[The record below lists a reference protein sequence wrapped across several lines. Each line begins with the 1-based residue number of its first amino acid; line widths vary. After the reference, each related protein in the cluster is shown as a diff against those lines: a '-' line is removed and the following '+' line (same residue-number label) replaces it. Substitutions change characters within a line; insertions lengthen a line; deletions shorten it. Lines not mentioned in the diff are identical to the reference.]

1 MKTIIR
7 NIIIVLFYLT
17 SIPFWVRLSLKKP
30 LVRVWCLHSV
40 SDNQVWQFLEKLSWL
55 KKNYNV
61 LTPEQFS
68 KGQLAL
74 DKVNVLLTFDDG
86 YESWF
91 KNVLPILNEENVKAL
106 FFINNDFLS
115 QAFKLTDAGH
125 TLGGHSVSH
134 PRLTTLASEKLSQE
148 VSQSVK
154 SEFFAY
160 PYGDK
165 HSFNQAVVNE
175 VKKSGYQFGFTI
187 LPGFN
192 DSTTSPYL
200 LHRDSLDPGTP
211 NLIFKLW
218 LKGSYDLWK
227 KLV

>member
-1 MKTIIR
+1 MRTFFR

-17 SIPFWVRLSLKKP
+17 SIPFWMRLSLKKP
-30 LVRVWCLHSV
+30 LVRVWCLHEV
-40 SDNQVWQFLEKLSWL
+40 KDNQVWYFLEKLSWL

-68 KGQLAL
+68 NSQFVT

-91 KNVLPILNEENVKAL
+91 KNVLPVLTEEDVKAI
-106 FFINNDFLS
+106 FFINNEFLP
-115 QAFKLTDAGH
+115 QASKLTEAGH

-134 PRLTTLASEKLSQE
+134 ARLTQLASDKLSFE
-148 VSQSVK
+148 ISQSIK
-154 SEFFAY
+154 SDFFAY

-165 HSFNQAVVNE
+165 QSFNQAVINE
-175 VKKSGYQFGFTI
+175 VKKAGYKFGFII

-192 DSTTSPYL
+192 NSETNPYL
-200 LHRDSLDPGTP
+200 LHRDSLDADTP
-211 NLIFKLW
+211 TFIFKLW
-218 LKGSYDLWK
+218 LKGGYDLWK
-227 KLV
+227 KMF

>member
-17 SIPFWVRLSLKKP
+17 SIPFWVRLNLKKP
-30 LVRVWCLHSV
+30 LVRIWCLHEV
-40 SDNQVWQFLEKLSWL
+40 KDHQVWYFLEKLSWL
-55 KKNYNV
+55 KKHYNV

-91 KNVLPILNEENVKAL
+91 RNVLSILNEENAKAV
-106 FFINNDFLS
+106 FFIKNEFLPHAS
-115 QAFKLTDAGH
+115 KLTDAGH

-134 PRLTTLASEKLSQE
+134 QRLTAITQEQLTQE
-148 VSQSVK
+148 VGQSVK

-165 HSFNQAVVNE
+165 QSFNQAVLNE
-175 VKKSGYQFGFTI
+175 VHKAGYKFGFTI

-192 DSTTSPYL
+192 NSETNPYL
-200 LHRDSLDPGTP
+200 LHRDSLDPNVP
-211 NLIFKLW
+211 NFIFKLW
-218 LKGSYDLWK
+218 LKGNYDLWK
-227 KLV
+227 KWF